1 MAKRKEY
8 FLVDHDNTGEGL
20 TPEEMEKYFKHF
32 NVKGT
37 PTGKSD
43 QMGDEFDIEGDDE
56 AMSNFDKDVA
66 AMVNPAYCLPWEDC
80 SYGGL
85 PAEDKYLPELFEFGG
100 QSIVDPR
107 YDSTVRFTFDTPED
121 SIKEYG
127 EEYADKIRQFYK
139 DHPWQKDETP
149 DDPDESSE
157 KPHDE
162 ELAGEKT
169 PEEDFMERAAA
180 GEVPATSG
188 VLAGDLTP
196 EEIEMIQMMRAG
208 KQPPKSKEL
217 AGETTPE
224 EKEMLKLAGNQTLSD
239 ERFKN
244 ITNRLAKNLSK
255 HRW

>member
-1 MAKRKEY
+1 MGKVADKYSEIKGWDEDKWNSFDWERPLPKFKDKVISFDEVPDTDVIDIYDAVKDPDFKKAFDAMSDEDKEDVLIQISNAQPDI
-8 FLVDHDNTGEGL
+8 FDHEKVLAMLDADDNT
-20 TPEEMEKYFKHF
+20 
-32 NVKGT
+32 
-37 PTGKSD
+37 
-43 QMGDEFDIEGDDE
+43 
-56 AMSNFDKDVA
+56 
-66 AMVNPAYCLPWEDC
+66 
-80 SYGGL
+80 
-85 PAEDKYLPELFEFGG
+85 
-100 QSIVDPR
+100 
-107 YDSTVRFTFDTPED
+107 DSV
-121 SIKEYG
+121 
-127 EEYADKIRQFYK
+127 
-139 DHPWQKDETP
+139 P
-149 DDPDESSE
+149 DDPDESSD

-208 KQPPKSKEL
+208 KQPPKSTEL

-224 EKEMLKLAGNQTLSD
+224 ENEML
-239 ERFKN
+239 N